1 MAGLDPPLSSKLLS
15 LRIDPTYQHAGLW
28 KHPNG
33 SALTVT
39 YVNLEEGIQET
50 SAPNYSDVE
59 ITGRAE
65 GYKIYSGTSNKEIQ
79 LSFHFQGTDHNSV
92 KEDVIYPARFLDAL
106 KYPLTS
112 GNLSYPP
119 PPCLLKIGTLL
130 MARVVVTSADITW
143 EAPFDVKT
151 MEPHSAA
158 VPVTFTIVQKVNTD
172 LAYDFDGI
180 FQ

>member
-1 MAGLDPPLSSKLLS
+1 MALDETLGNRLS
-15 LRIDPTYQHAGLW
+15 LRIDPTYPHASLW

-33 SALTVT
+33 NSLKVT

-50 SAPNYSDVE
+50 ASPNYSDIE

-65 GYKIYSGTSNKEIQ
+65 GYKVFSGTSNKEIT
-79 LSFHFQGTDHNSV
+79 LTFRFQATDHATV

-106 KYPLTS
+106 KYPLTN

-143 EAPFDVKT
+143 EAPFDVET
-151 MEPHSAA
+151 MEPHSAS
-158 VPVTFTIVQKVNTD
+158 VPVTFTIVRRVSQN
-172 LAYDFDGI
+172 LEYDFDGV